1 MPTLPRDL
9 EDLRLAP
16 VLLALDAQIDDLA
29 RLGATELAARVA
41 LESGMLDRTP
51 VEREKAL
58 LESVR
63 HCIDLHGW
71 HLTQDPRGVRVTH
84 GAHTLVLGA
93 PASFEAYVGG
103 SARA

>member
-16 VLLALDAQIDDLA
+16 VLLSLDAQIEDLA
-29 RLGATELAARVA
+29 RLVTSELAARVT

-51 VEREKAL
+51 TEREKAL

-63 HCIDLHGW
+63 HCIGLHGW
-71 HLTQDPRGVRVTH
+71 HLTRDPRGVRLTH

-93 PASFEAYVGG
+93 PASFEEYVGG
-103 SARA
+103 SAQV